1 MAETMDILR
10 RVYETLNENR
20 IKDTLKQIEKE
31 KAISSSVQSPDRK
44 GRPMGR

>member
-20 IKDTLKQIEKE
+20 IKDTLKQVAKE
-31 KAISSSVQSPDRK
+31 KAIASTAQVSNRREKPK
-44 GRPMGR
+44 G